1 MMYSKWTTLYSWHI
15 KVVVVGLILQFFLL
29 LHMQYKTT
37 MEEVDRRLYI
47 GAYNI
52 KYYLGEDFISK
63 NLNRNSF
70 SADETFEK
78 FPSLHE
84 KGGEVGV
91 DYLYLIIR
99 DGDEAVYAA
108 LSDTPQ
114 EIGQVKN
121 NGFWLSLSEAEDD
134 SLHETL
140 EAFDSSKPVYLESSD
155 MWDTYRSIYLPQI
168 SLDGVK
174 YLAGADIT
182 ISNLKKEV
190 LLRTLKI
197 FLPFLGLF
205 IILIPLGR
213 YLARAF
219 WEREKLEDHID
230 HLNKKDLLTGVYNR
244 KQGLQLLSHYLNR
257 SHSSTQ
263 LFSIF
268 LVGIDNLDSVNK
280 NLGMKAGDNLLIILI
295 NILRNTFRKSDNI
308 MRLEGNKF
316 LVMLEDFDP
325 ASLEHINKTISE
337 RVDYFNKHNKN
348 SYFMRVN
355 YILHQYHGEKTR
367 DFLESALL
375 ELRYLK
381 DNRNSEERKMQAD
394 ILKGIRQKEFKTY
407 FQPKV
412 DLEGEEISFEA
423 LVRWL
428 HPIKGTISP
437 SKFIPLAER
446 SSVIN
451 EITKIVLE
459 DSLRAAETLGKRISI
474 NLSPISLDNDVFF
487 KEILEV
493 LKNSK
498 FSDLISFEI
507 TERSAIN
514 NFEKTLIKIRSL
526 NKVGSFVSIDDFGIG
541 YSSLSYLDMLPVRE
555 VKIDKLFIE
564 NITLS
569 KINAVIVKAVIDMGR
584 VKGFKVTC
592 EGVETLE
599 QIRVLSRLGC
609 RIFQGYFFGKAE
621 KLSVVAHNLNSETY
635 LKKMRNIKL
644 MSTKKQSLRA
654 IND

>member
-1 MMYSKWTTLYSWHI
+1 MMYSKKTILYSWHI
-15 KVVVVGLILQFFLL
+15 KIVVIGLILQFFLL

-37 MEEVDRRLYI
+37 IEEVDRRLYV

-63 NLNRNSF
+63 GLNKS
-70 SADETFEK
+70 SLSGADTFEI
-78 FPSLHE
+78 FTSLHE
-84 KGGEVGV
+84 KGSEAGV
-91 DYLYLIIR
+91 DYLYLLVR
-99 DGDEAVYAA
+99 DGDEIVYAA
-108 LSDTPQ
+108 LSDNPQ
-114 EIGQVKN
+114 EIGEVRN
-121 NGFWLSLSEAEDD
+121 NGFWLSLAEAEDD
-134 SLHETL
+134 SLEETL
-140 EAFDSSKPVYLESSD
+140 KAFDRDKPTYLESSD
-155 MWDTYRSIYLPQI
+155 MWDTYRSIYLPQV

-174 YLAGADIT
+174 YLAGADVT
-182 ISNLKKEV
+182 ISSLKKEV
-190 LLRTLKI
+190 LLKTLRI
-197 FLPFLGLF
+197 FLPFLLLF

-213 YLARAF
+213 FLARSF
-219 WEREKLEDHID
+219 WERERLENHID

-244 KQGLQLLSHYLNR
+244 KQGLQLLSHFLNR
-257 SHSSTQ
+257 SHSNDRF
-263 LFSIF
+263 FSIF
-268 LVGIDNLDSVNK
+268 LVGIDNLDSINK

-295 NILRNTFRKSDNI
+295 NILRSVFRKSDNI

-316 LVMLEDFDP
+316 LVMLEDFDSD
-325 ASLEHINKTISE
+325 SLEHINKTINQ
-337 RVDYFNKHNKN
+337 RVDYFNKHNKK
-348 SYFMRVN
+348 SYFMKVN

-381 DNRNSEERKMQAD
+381 DNRNSEERKMQTD
-394 ILKGIRQKEFKTY
+394 ILKGIREKEFKTY

-412 DLEGEEISFEA
+412 DMEREEVSFEA

-428 HPIKGTISP
+428 HPIKGIISP

-459 DSLRAAETLGKRISI
+459 DSLRAAETLRKRISI
-474 NLSPISLDNDVFF
+474 NLSPISLDNDDFF
-487 KEILEV
+487 EEILET
-493 LKNSK
+493 LKNSR
-498 FSDLISFEI
+498 FSSLISFEI

-514 NFEKTLIKIRSL
+514 NFEETLIKIRSL

-541 YSSLSYLDMLPVRE
+541 YSSLSYLDMLPVSE

-564 NITLS
+564 NITIS
-569 KINAVIVKAVIDMGR
+569 KINSVIVKAVIDMGR

-592 EGVETLE
+592 EGVETFE
-599 QIRVLSRLGC
+599 QIRILSHLGC
-609 RIFQGYFFGKAE
+609 RTFQGYFFGKAE
-621 KLSVVAHNLNSETY
+621 KLSVITQNLSSETY

-644 MSTKKQSLRA
+644 MSTKKPPLKVV
-654 IND
+654 NN